1 MIYLGSKD
9 KPFKKCHDIK
19 IMMDRTKKHIAQKNT
34 LIICLSTK
42 INTEYISTCPTK
54 GQI

>member
-1 MIYLGSKD
+1 MKD
-9 KPFKKCHDIK
+9 W
-19 IMMDRTKKHIAQKNT
+19 TKKNQHIAQKNT

-54 GQI
+54 AKGQI